1 MDLGKVTVMSTPS
14 SQRPVLRT
22 RFGPVPRLA
31 PPGAGAPDAG
41 SGRAAVLRAAAERGA
56 RAGLWLSALASR
68 RPDSEVGDTLNGM
81 AEAVTFVLMDF
92 GRRLAGLTD
101 DERTV
106 LLAHLDP
113 YLGPARSLLT
123 PLQGQHL
130 GVGDLTATIA
140 LTAAT
145 RIALAMAT
153 TGDWLHDL
161 PAPLDV
167 IDHILA
173 KADAPPLTDRA

>member
-1 MDLGKVTVMSTPS
+1 MSTPS

-31 PPGAGAPDAG
+31 PPRPGSPEAG

-68 RPDSEVGDTLNGM
+68 RPHSEAGDALTGM
-81 AEAVTFVLMDF
+81 AEATTFVLMAF

-113 YLGPARSLLT
+113 YLGPAGSLLA

-130 GVGDLTATIA
+130 GVGDLTAAVA

-145 RIALAMAT
+145 RTALAMAT
-153 TGDWLHDL
+153 TGDWVHDL
-161 PAPLDV
+161 PALLEV
-167 IDHILA
+167 IDHILDQ
-173 KADAPPLTDRA
+173 ADAPPLTEHP